1 MRQIFKESRIKF
13 SELLSDART
22 YLTEVHNQN
31 KKVYTTASPFGQ
43 ILTVVVG
50 LAEKIFFYI
59 EDAISENNINSASR
73 NSSIRGLI
81 SLTGYQSKNATS
93 ASGLATIRYNGKQI
107 SDILVDQI
115 ILPNYTRVFCPG
127 NNLYYLTESS
137 SEIRFYSNDKEK
149 NIQVKLIQGEIFE
162 QSFTGDGTILQ
173 SFRINERFS
182 DFVDLDS
189 IIVKVNGI
197 VSKRYFGLND
207 IPLGEYGYLVRT
219 SVGGGID
226 VFFGTLYNGFPPPS
240 GSIINISYIKNSGS
254 IGNIINAKDVKFE
267 FIDDG
272 YDNQGNKIDLNEYLS
287 IEALDGLVLGSNPES
302 IEVTKISGPKH
313 SRSFVLSNIDAYE
326 SYLNR
331 MNYFSTVQVFNT
343 FDDDNLDDDNVVY
356 MFLIP
361 NLSLRISPKY
371 NYFTAPLSSF
381 LMTEQ
386 ESNSLLDSIESS
398 GQVMIGTE
406 FKIIQPTIKKFTIH
420 VIINYFK
427 GHSKELIRTNII
439 NQLSDYFINYTRRDT
454 VPKSDI
460 IAMIEYVDGVDSVNV
475 YFKEDPANYSID
487 SDSYITEMGDIQIG
501 KKDYPLIRGGW
512 TDDTGITYLE
522 DLSENLP
529 SSLNITFNKE
539 VEKDS
544 NRIKNKSLVTQIRNR
559 K

>member
-31 KKVYTTASPFGQ
+31 NKTYTPASPFGQ
-43 ILTVVVG
+43 ILTAVVG
-50 LAEKIFFYI
+50 LTEKVFYYI

-73 NSSIRGLI
+73 SSSKRGLI
-81 SLTGYQSKNATS
+81 ALTGYQPKNATS
-93 ASGLATIRYNGKQI
+93 ASGLATIRYNGKQPLD
-107 SDILVDQI
+107 SQVNQI
-115 ILPNYTRVFCPG
+115 ILPNYTRVFCPA
-127 NNLYYLTESS
+127 NNLYYLTQSN

-149 NIQVKLIQGEIFE
+149 TISVKLIQGEIFE
-162 QSFTGDGTILQ
+162 QTFTGTGLSLQ

-189 IIVKVNGI
+189 LVVKVNGL
-197 VSKRYFGLND
+197 VSKRYYGLND
-207 IPLGEYGYLVRT
+207 IPLGELGYQVRT

-226 VFFGTLYNGFPPPS
+226 IFFGTLYNGTPPPPGATIS
-240 GSIINISYIKNSGS
+240 VSYIKNSGS
-254 IGNIINAKDVKFE
+254 AGNIIDARDLRFE
-267 FIDDG
+267 FVDEG
-272 YDNQGNKIDLNEYLS
+272 FDNQGNSIDLNEYLS
-287 IEALDGLVLGSNPES
+287 VEAQEGLVLGSNPEP
-302 IEVTKISGPKH
+302 IDVTVISGPKH
-313 SRSFVLSNIDAYE
+313 SRSFVLSNTDAYE

-331 MNYFSTVQVFNT
+331 MNYFSTVDVFNT
-343 FDDDNLDDDNVVY
+343 FEDDNLDDDNVVY

-381 LMTEQ
+381 LMTGQ
-386 ESNSLLDSIESS
+386 ETTQLLETIEGS

-406 FKIIQPTIKKFTIH
+406 FEIIQPTIKKFTLH

-439 NQLSDYFINYTRRDT
+439 DQLSDYFINYTRRDT
-454 VPKSDI
+454 IPKSDI

-475 YFKEDPANYSID
+475 YFKEDPANYSVND
-487 SDSYITEMGDIQIG
+487 DTYITEMGDIQIG
-501 KKDYPLIRGGW
+501 KKDYPIIRGGW
-512 TDDTGITYLE
+512 TDDTGVTYLE

-539 VEKDS
+539 VEKNS

-559 K
+559 R